1 MRIFLI
7 SKIICVSIIFEFVW
21 ITIIQAETFRVIIYE
36 PGYPPY
42 AFSEDSS
49 ETGVAKDVLLAIGK
63 ITGDKFEYEYVSVA
77 RGLVYFEENKVDIE
91 PRINPI
97 WRKNSSVPGVYTIP
111 YSKSIN
117 ILLFRPGKRIS
128 VKTANDLVG
137 KEVGGIRGFVY
148 PMLADAFSKGK
159 IIRED
164 SVALIHL
171 LRKLEVGRIDQV
183 IITKIYAQ
191 YWMKKNPNFR
201 NFEIGDE
208 ISSLDVML
216 RLHPNKKHAL
226 KRFNIAIK
234 QMIESGEL
242 EKIHARY
249 R

>member
-1 MRIFLI
+1 MSAFSI
-7 SKIICVSIIFEFVW
+7 SRFICISIILEFVW
-21 ITIIQAETFRVIIYE
+21 ITLIQAETFRVIIYE

-49 ETGVAKDVLLAIGK
+49 ETGIAKDVLLAIGK

-91 PRINPI
+91 PRINPA
-97 WRKNSSVPGVYTIP
+97 WRKDSRVPGIYTNP
-111 YSKSIN
+111 YSKTIN

-128 VKTANDLVG
+128 VKTSDDLIG
-137 KEVGGIRGFVY
+137 KTVGGIRGFVY
-148 PMLADAFSKGK
+148 PMLTEAFSKGE

-171 LRKLEVGRIDQV
+171 LRKLEMGRVDQV

-191 YWMKKNPNFR
+191 YWMKKNPNYR

-208 ISSLDVML
+208 ISNLDVML

-226 KRFNIAIK
+226 KRFNIAIR

-249 R
+249 H